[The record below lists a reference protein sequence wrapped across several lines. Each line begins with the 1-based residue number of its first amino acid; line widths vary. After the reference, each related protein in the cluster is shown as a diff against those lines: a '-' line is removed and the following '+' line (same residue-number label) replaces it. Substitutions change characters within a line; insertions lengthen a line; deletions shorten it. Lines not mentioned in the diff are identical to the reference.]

1 MGIIII
7 NKNNEGSAAVLVSND
22 EGVATRS
29 KRSLGIERYAQ
40 LSVGIHGRD
49 FQIDPNHFHQQQK

>member
-1 MGIIII
+1 LNNIIII

-40 LSVGIHGRD
+40 LVLVSMAVI
-49 FQIDPNHFHQQQK
+49 FK